1 MTQKQ
6 KLILLLLTMI
16 TPCLWAQKKELSQ
29 ARSYIKSGKDYDKQV
44 SWPIPIIAQI

>member
-29 ARSYIKSGKDYDKQV
+29 ARSYIKSGKQG
-44 SWPIPIIAQI
+44 